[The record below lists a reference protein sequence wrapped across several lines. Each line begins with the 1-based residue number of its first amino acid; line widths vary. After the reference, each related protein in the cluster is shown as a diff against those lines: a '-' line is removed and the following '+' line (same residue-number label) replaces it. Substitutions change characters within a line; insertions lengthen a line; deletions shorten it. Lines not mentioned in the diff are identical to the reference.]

1 MKRSVKDSLSGKWL
15 SGVPSDRIKK
25 IKNKQMKDVLKIA
38 SAVVFTLILS
48 SCGSGAKDDK
58 GGLTDKKAQ
67 LEKLKEDQKKLNDQ
81 IAKLQNEIGSTDTSS
96 SLNKGK
102 LIAASAVTEQAF
114 EHYID
119 LQGRVDADNVSIVT
133 PRGGQLQPSQVKQ
146 LFIKKGD
153 FVKKGQLLAKLD
165 DDVQQKSLQTLK
177 TQLAYAE
184 DVYRR
189 QKNLWDQSIGTEM
202 QLKTAENNVNNL
214 KDQINTTTAQWEMTN
229 VRSDVSG
236 YVEQLNLKVG
246 EMFTGMAGNNP
257 QIQIVNNSSL
267 KVVTEV
273 PENYLSKIKEGT
285 PVNVKLPDENLEF
298 NSNISLMNRAIG
310 LNSRSVVTE
319 AKIPYNPNVHI
330 NQVAQVRIKDYANP
344 HAIVIPLTVLQTDE
358 NGKYVYVIA
367 TENGKKVARKKVVQV
382 GEMYGN
388 NIEVKGGLSV
398 GDQLITEGFQSLY
411 EGQAVTTG

>member
-1 MKRSVKDSLSGKWL
+1 
-15 SGVPSDRIKK
+15 
-25 IKNKQMKDVLKIA
+25 MKDVLKIA
-38 SAVVFTLILS
+38 SAVVFLLILS
-48 SCGSGAKDDK
+48 SCGSGSKDEK
-58 GGLTDKKAQ
+58 GSLGDKKAQ
-67 LEKLKEDQKKLNDQ
+67 LEKLKNDQKKLNDQ

-102 LIAASAVTEQAF
+102 LIAASPVTEQAF

-133 PRGGQLQPSQVKQ
+133 PRGGQMQASQVKQ

-165 DDVQQKSLQTLK
+165 DDVLQKQLQTMK

-189 QKNLWDQSIGTEM
+189 QKNLWDQGIGTEM
-202 QLKTAENNVNNL
+202 QLKTYENNVNNL

-229 VRSDVSG
+229 VRSDVNG
-236 YVEQLNLKVG
+236 YVEQLNLKPG
-246 EMFTGMAGNNP
+246 EIFTGMAGNNP

-285 PVNVKLPDENLEF
+285 PVDIKLPDANLEF
-298 NSNISLMNRAIG
+298 KSKIALMNRAIG
-310 LNSRSVVTE
+310 LNSRSIVTE
-319 AKIPYNPNVHI
+319 AKIPYNQSVHI

-358 NGKYVYVIA
+358 NGKYVYVMA
-367 TENGKKVARKKVVQV
+367 VENGKKVAKKKVVQV
-382 GEMYGN
+382 GEIYGN
-388 NIEVKGGLSV
+388 NIEVKGGLNV

-411 EGQAVTTG
+411 EGQAVTTS

>member
-1 MKRSVKDSLSGKWL
+1 MT
-15 SGVPSDRIKK
+15 KK
-25 IKNKQMKDVLKIA
+25 INNMKNILRIG
-38 SAVVFTLILS
+38 SAMLFIFILS
-48 SCGSGAKDDK
+48 ACGNGVKEKK
-58 GGLTDKKAQ
+58 GDLNDKKAQ
-67 LEKLKEDQKKLNDQ
+67 LEKLKGDQKKLNDE

-102 LIAASAVTEQAF
+102 LVSAAPVTEQAF

-119 LQGRVDADNVSIVT
+119 LQGRIDADNISYIT
-133 PRGGQLQPSQVKQ
+133 PRGGPAQVKA
-146 LFIKKGD
+146 LYIKQGD
-153 FVKKGQLLAKLD
+153 FVKKGQLIAKLD
-165 DDVQQKSLQTLK
+165 DDVQLKQLQQIK

-189 QKNLWDQSIGTEM
+189 QKNLWDQGIGTEI

-214 KDQINTTTAQWEMTN
+214 KDQINTITAGWEMTN
-229 VRSDVSG
+229 VRSDVTG
-236 YVEQLNLKVG
+236 YVEQLNLRVG
-246 EMFTGMAGNNP
+246 EIFSGMAGTVP
-257 QIQIVNNSSL
+257 QIMIVNSSSL
-267 KVVTEV
+267 KTVTDV
-273 PENYLSKIKEGT
+273 PENYLEKIHKGM
-285 PVNVKLPDENLEF
+285 PVDIKLPDVNLEF
-298 NSNISLMNRAIG
+298 KSVISLMNRTIG
-310 LNSRSVVTE
+310 LNNRAVTTE

-367 TENGKKVARKKVVQV
+367 TEKGKKIAKKKIVQV
-382 GEMYGN
+382 GEIYGN

-411 EGQAVTTG
+411 EGQAVTTS